1 MFRKIATA
9 LAAGVLALSGLV
21 AMSAPAQ
28 ADSSATQC
36 PPGFTWDAF
45 NNAKKR
51 GSLVD
56 EYWLNNTAVV
66 VYRVDN
72 RHEVYVTDGFNVARA
87 CSDKKPDRPKDARD
101 TQTPKPVG
109 GGGGGG
115 AAYAPGYGGPGFNLY
130 PFPSENNGKVT
141 VGPVESVS

>member
-1 MFRKIATA
+1 MFRKVATT
-9 LAAGVLALSGLV
+9 LAAGILALSGLV
-21 AMSAPAQ
+21 AIGAPAQ
-28 ADSSATQC
+28 ANSTEIQC
-36 PPGFTWDAF
+36 PPGFTWDAY

-51 GSLVD
+51 GTLVD
-56 EYWLNNTAVV
+56 EYWLHNTAVT

-72 RHEVYVTDGFNVARA
+72 RHEVYVTDGYNIGRA
-87 CSDKKPDRPKDARD
+87 CSDKKPDRPKDARN

-115 AAYAPGYGGPGFNLY
+115 AAYAPGYGGPGFNPY
-130 PFPSENNGKVT
+130 PFPPGNKGKVT